1 MALINNTIIE
11 IQPIS
16 TIKIPQNRVI
26 VIREGEITIRIS
38 EVTSP
43 DITEAVA
50 TWENNVWQPYLLFY
64 IVNFILIKK
73 KQINKNDLCYIK
85 DKK

>member
-1 MALINNTIIE
+1 MAIISNNIVE

-16 TIKIPQNRVI
+16 AVKPPQNRVI

-50 TWENNVWQPYLLFY
+50 TWENSVW
-64 IVNFILIKK
+64 
-73 KQINKNDLCYIK
+73 
-85 DKK
+85 

>member
-50 TWENNVWQPYLLFY
+50 TWENNVW
-64 IVNFILIKK
+64 
-73 KQINKNDLCYIK
+73 
-85 DKK
+85 